1 MQIFTDQGNTAA
13 MAHAHLALAVCAA
26 LDERWLLWD
35 DHLREALGLLRE
47 SGFSDEDTARLA
59 TQAGAAAARAEENE
73 RARGAYELAARLWK
87 ALDRSRELA
96 DVLMA
101 LHDVTPPGAPPR
113 P

>member
-1 MQIFTDQGNTAA
+1 

-59 TQAGAAAARAEENE
+59 TQAGAAAEKAEERE

-87 ALDRSRELA
+87 ALDRGRELTE
-96 DVLMA
+96 VLLA
-101 LHDVTPPGAPPR
+101 IHGVTPAPASEG
-113 P
+113 